1 MRIVFMGTPDFAAD
15 ILQHL
20 IHQNIDV
27 AAVVTVAD
35 KPAGRGQK
43 LHESA
48 VKRVA
53 LENQIPVLQP
63 VKLKDPEFVA
73 QLQSFNADVF
83 VVIAFRM
90 LPEVVWTM
98 PSKGTFNVHASLLPQ
113 YRGAAPINWAV
124 INNEKESGVTTFFL
138 NHDIDA
144 GAIIASR
151 SVLLTPTETAGTLHD
166 KLCEEGKIIALD
178 TLSMIE
184 KDEVKGIEQSNID
197 PATLKMAPKI
207 FKPDCKIDFKNTC
220 RQIDCKVRG
229 LSPYP
234 AAFFEFSNKEESL
247 SMKVFSIE
255 TIESNHNQ
263 PSGTFVS
270 DYKHELKV
278 ACADGWIVLKDI
290 QLMGKKRMEID
301 EFLRGF
307 RFKYEEINVLMC

>member
-15 ILQHL
+15 ILSHL
-20 IHQNIDV
+20 IQNKADV

-48 VKRVA
+48 VKKVA

-63 VKLKDPEFVA
+63 VKLKDPEFLA
-73 QLQSFNADVF
+73 QLQSFHADIF
-83 VVIAFRM
+83 IVIAFRM
-90 LPEVVWTM
+90 LPEVVWSM

-124 INNEKESGVTTFFL
+124 MNNEKESGVTTFFL
-138 NHDIDA
+138 NHEIDA

-151 SVLLTPTETAGTLHD
+151 SVLLAPTETAGSLHD
-166 KLCEEGKIIALD
+166 KLCEEGKII
-178 TLSMIE
+178 TLETLRMIE
-184 KDEVKGIEQSNID
+184 HNEVRLTKQSDID
-197 PATLKMAPKI
+197 PATLKTAPKI
-207 FKPDCKIDFKNTC
+207 FKTDCKIDFNATC
-220 RQIDCKVRG
+220 HQIDCKVRG

-234 AAFFEFSNKEESL
+234 AAFFEFSNNEELL
-247 SMKVFSIE
+247 SMKVFTIE
-255 TIESNHNQ
+255 IAESNHDQ
-263 PSGTFVS
+263 SPGTFAS

-278 ACADGWIVLKDI
+278 ACADGWIILKDI
-290 QLMGKKRMEID
+290 QLMGKKRMKID

-307 RFKYEEINVLMC
+307 RFSCGELTV